1 MTKIL
6 MKKRSKPLKKN
17 PENFMESFPMTKW
30 SIRQYRGWDDFVYG
44 SFDVYVTETEI
55 IIRGKLKRGNNSPYI
70 LLTKVE

>member
-1 MTKIL
+1 
-6 MKKRSKPLKKN
+6 
-17 PENFMESFPMTKW
+17 MTKW
-30 SIRQYRGWDDFVYG
+30 SIRQYRGWDDFIYG